1 MVFVTAVRD
10 YIDFINDN
18 LATLGQGMSTPQ
30 IVQQTALYVV
40 ESCKLALLYIVTLQ
54 WLRDFTY
61 LPILIPK
68 YTGLIYKEALVLAGD
83 PSLNI
88 FTFGETPTIVSLHA
102 SLFLVRISSPC
113 AAFIFKVGPWH

>member
-88 FTFGETPTIVSLHA
+88 FTFGETPTIVQNKFFVGFFNS
-102 SLFLVRISSPC
+102 
-113 AAFIFKVGPWH
+113 IFAHRCFE

>member
-88 FTFGETPTIVSLHA
+88 FTFGETPTIVQ
-102 SLFLVRISSPC
+102 
-113 AAFIFKVGPWH
+113 